1 MNKPSKKEKALEKIV
16 QLICVAIAVFGIL
29 LFGSCEPEGCWDC
42 TDYTVNGEYSQVCE
56 RVDDSYCDSPQNLGF
71 TKASTLT
78 GQYENYETLVDGVVY
93 ERDFDAYWEF
103 TANAVRFQEDKG
115 GDVGIVTYN
124 QVAISRYEGNTLYT
138 LAGTTEIPYEFTIE
152 DNGDIIITH
161 MSGNYVITYKLS
173 N

>member
-29 LFGSCEPEGCWDC
+29 LFGSCEPAECIDC
-42 TDYTVNGEYSQVCE
+42 NDPNPALQL
-56 RVDDSYCDSPQNLGF
+56 NKL
-71 TKASTLT
+71 STLT
-78 GQYENYETLVDGVVY
+78 GQYLNYETLVDGVPT
-93 ERDFDAYWEF
+93 ERDFVAYWEF
-103 TANAVRFQEDKG
+103 TPNAIRFQEDFEQG
-115 GDVGIVTYN
+115 SGIITYN

-161 MSGNYVITYKLS
+161 MSGDYVITYKLS